1 MRFKT
6 KVIMTDIC
14 IALLN
19 VIGVIISSV
28 GVVALKEWIAKRKCQ
43 THTNLHINKTECW
56 MQLDKITANIRET
69 LDAKGIYIAYFHNG
83 GKFCNGLNMDKFT
96 VIAEDYDITIKESY
110 KRYYANV
117 LTSLIPYTILRLY
130 RDGKY
135 ILRMSNVT
143 KYHSTTYV
151 NDLKN
156 RGINTTISILIRDLT
171 TDIPIGF
178 LSVEFAEDFEPTQD
192 HMTTLWKN
200 HNRISRNM
208 TMILDTTNDN
218 VKN

>member
-1 MRFKT
+1 
-6 KVIMTDIC
+6 MTDIF

-19 VIGVIISSV
+19 VLGVIISSV
-28 GVVALKEWIAKRKCQ
+28 GVVALKEWIAKRKRQ
-43 THTNLHINKTECW
+43 AHENLHINKTECW
-56 MQLDKITANIRET
+56 MQLDKITSNIRET
-69 LDAKGIYIAYFHNG
+69 LNAKGIFIAYFHNG
-83 GKFCNGLNMDKFT
+83 GKFCNDLNMDKFT

-110 KRYYANV
+110 KRRYNNV
-117 LTSLIPYTILRLY
+117 LTSLMPYIILRLY

-143 KYHSTTYV
+143 KYYSTTYI
-151 NDLKN
+151 NDLKD
-156 RGINTTISILIRDLT
+156 RGINTAVSILIRDLI
-171 TDIPIGF
+171 TDMPIGF

-192 HMTTLWKN
+192 YMTTLWKN

-208 TMILDTTNDN
+208 TMILDTTDDN

>member
-1 MRFKT
+1 
-6 KVIMTDIC
+6 MTDIF

-28 GVVALKEWIAKRKCQ
+28 GVVALKEWIAKRKSKA
-43 THTNLHINKTECW
+43 HTELHINKTECW
-56 MQLDKITANIRET
+56 MQLDKITSNIREA
-69 LDAKGIYIAYFHNG
+69 LDAKGIFIAYFHNG

-96 VIAEDYDITIKESY
+96 VIAEDYDISIKDSY
-110 KRYYANV
+110 KRHYANV
-117 LTSLIPYTILRLY
+117 LTSLMPYTILRLY

-135 ILRMSNVT
+135 ILRMSKVT
-143 KYHSTTYV
+143 KYHSNTYV

-156 RGINTTISILIRDLT
+156 RGVNTTVSVLIRDLT
-171 TDIPIGF
+171 SDMPIGF
-178 LSVEFAEDFEPTQD
+178 LSVEFAEDFEPTQEC
-192 HMTTLWKN
+192 MTTIWKN

-208 TMILDTTNDN
+208 TMVLDATDDN